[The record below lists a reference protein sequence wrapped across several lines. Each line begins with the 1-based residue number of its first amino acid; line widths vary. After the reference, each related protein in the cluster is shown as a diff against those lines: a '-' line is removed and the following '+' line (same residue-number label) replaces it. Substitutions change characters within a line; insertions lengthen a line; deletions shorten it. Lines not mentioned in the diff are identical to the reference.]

1 MFDSQLT
8 RRRFLQTAVATA
20 GAVAVADAA
29 SGSGPGTD
37 VRITDPVQGAVLHR
51 QHGQVIDGGLKIR
64 VRGTAPG
71 DQQVQVE
78 VAGSGGTC
86 SVPAERQGDAFE
98 AEVILRDHE
107 TDIVAKAAD
116 TASTTSAVRV
126 LWDRNSRP
134 RYRFAVDDNGFFL
147 RDIWQQQYR
156 SLFDCFY
163 LAMYRDLHRE
173 YGAKFVLNIY
183 YTTADEF
190 DLTKFPD
197 RYRSE
202 WQDHA
207 DWLKLAFHAHA
218 NDPPQPYYDAPPEQV
233 IADFVK
239 IREQI
244 YRFAGEQTYSPTTIV
259 HWGVVRPSAWKPLA
273 EQGVRVLSGYFQ
285 QQNDQWTVNYRLDP
299 QRSEYLSRHDALK
312 DFASGMV
319 FSKIDMVCNTVPLER
334 IVPLL
339 EEVGRDPHQNE
350 ILDLMTHEQ
359 YFWPFYSHYLPD
371 HPQRIE
377 AAIRWAT
384 EHGYEPVF
392 LHEGFL
398 GLPA

>member
-1 MFDSQLT
+1 
-8 RRRFLQTAVATA
+8 
-20 GAVAVADAA
+20 
-29 SGSGPGTD
+29 
-37 VRITDPVQGAVLHR
+37 
-51 QHGQVIDGGLKIR
+51 
-64 VRGTAPG
+64 
-71 DQQVQVE
+71 VQVE

-312 DFASGMV
+312 DFASGIV